1 MERIQEIGR
10 VENKFNTSTDPNELK
25 KHDSVIIIHEQF
37 SDGLYK
43 LDENS
48 HIQVVFYFDQ
58 STESKLQTHV
68 YSGEFKGV
76 FASRSPKRPSMIG
89 VTTVELL
96 KIEKNRLYV
105 KGLDALNNS
114 PVLDIKPFIP
124 SLDTDLVRD
133 IDDEKRKKT
142 PRHYI
147 MGYIRQGNVKE
158 LLLLTGQI
166 HGHFC
171 GGVTIG
177 VIASYLAMKR
187 FNAVI
192 DGMEDIIAIVE
203 VNSCFVDGVQFVSG
217 CTLGNNGLIY
227 RDIGKTAVTFANRKT
242 GKGIR
247 YAINQFY
254 LDEKSAKNPRR
265 KELFTEVVNNNNR
278 APELMKEFK
287 KLNQE
292 TAFAMLEYDFDTLF
306 TVQEVTVN
314 IPTHAKLFDSFTC
327 YLCKEST
334 MITRK
339 QKVNDK
345 NICPSCA
352 GKFLQSDGN
361 GIKEVDKHF
370 KYM

>member
-1 MERIQEIGR
+1 MESMQEIGR
-10 VENKFNTSTDPNELK
+10 VENKFDTSTDHHEMK
-25 KHDSVIIIHEQF
+25 KHDSVIVIHKQF
-37 SDGLYK
+37 TDGLYR
-43 LDENS
+43 LDEN
-48 HIQVVFYFDQ
+48 HYIQVVFYFNQ
-58 STESKLQTHV
+58 SKEYKLQTHV

-89 VTTVELL
+89 VTMVELL

-105 KGLDALNNS
+105 KGLDALNDS
-114 PVLDIKPFIP
+114 PVLDIKPFVA
-124 SLDTDLVRD
+124 SMDTDFVRN
-133 IDDEKRKKT
+133 IDDEKRKKS
-142 PRHYI
+142 PRNHI
-147 MGYIRQGNVKE
+147 MGHVRQENIKE

-187 FNAVI
+187 FNAVT
-192 DGMEDIIAIVE
+192 DGMEDIVAIVE

-227 RDIGKTAVTFANRKT
+227 RDIGKTAVTFAKRKT

-247 YAINQFY
+247 YVLNQFY
-254 LDEKSAKNPRR
+254 MKEKSAKNPRW
-265 KELFTEVVNNNNR
+265 KELFSEVVNNNNR
-278 APELMKEFK
+278 AAELMKEFK
-287 KLNQE
+287 KISQE

-306 TVQEVTVN
+306 TIQEVTVN

-327 YLCKEST
+327 DLCKEST

-339 QKVNDK
+339 QKIKDK
-345 NICPSCA
+345 SLCPSCT
-352 GKFLQSDGN
+352 GKMLQSDGN
-361 GIKEVDKHF
+361 GIKEVDKHLL
-370 KYM
+370 